1 MSESDDS
8 LDGAEGR
15 TPSDKIL
22 TTSTTLGNLTTMRH
36 KTSSWSSSEGSRS
49 DPKTPSSG
57 SPSGMSEQRDDLDE
71 LPYLTPYKLRT
82 TGGVL
87 MHRLCNDMKCG
98 LESIKSEQERAN
110 VQTAQL
116 MGEGEVNDKRVKTLE
131 EKVSRLESKLNRSR
145 SFGLAVT
152 LIAVVLFVV
161 QADVTTLTMALMSLC
176 RKLAAAL
183 RLLW

>member
-1 MSESDDS
+1 
-8 LDGAEGR
+8 
-15 TPSDKIL
+15 
-22 TTSTTLGNLTTMRH
+22 
-36 KTSSWSSSEGSRS
+36 
-49 DPKTPSSG
+49 
-57 SPSGMSEQRDDLDE
+57 
-71 LPYLTPYKLRT
+71 
-82 TGGVL
+82 
-87 MHRLCNDMKCG
+87 MKCG